1 MYDGAPNHIS
11 LPYLHNTTILV
22 PNSPHKDEI
31 EIRKPAPKTLNGKPA
46 PNRPIKIATPKPA
59 PN

>member
-1 MYDGAPNHIS
+1 MAKMYDGAPNHIS
-11 LPYLHNTTILV
+11 LPYLHNTTTLV

-46 PNRPIKIATPKPA
+46 PNRPIKK
-59 PN
+59 